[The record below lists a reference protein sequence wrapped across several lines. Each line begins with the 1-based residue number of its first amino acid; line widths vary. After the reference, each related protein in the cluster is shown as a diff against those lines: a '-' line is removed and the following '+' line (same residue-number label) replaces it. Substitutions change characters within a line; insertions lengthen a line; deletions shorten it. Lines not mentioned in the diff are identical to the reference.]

1 MAADTRPPL
10 RFGIGELAG
19 SLGDFGTILP
29 LSLALAAT
37 GALAIGPVLLF
48 LGIWFIITGY
58 YYRYPVPVEPMKA
71 IAVIAVAAGMTGGEI
86 AAAGLI
92 LGLIFF
98 LFGFTNFL
106 EYIEHYIP
114 VSVVR
119 GIQLGLA
126 LILIRTATG
135 YVLPDPGFFLLGVSI
150 IIAGFLVAYRFR
162 IPDLSAIAV
171 IIVAVA
177 AGIFIYGLPPLTT
190 LSFSLIEIP
199 SVSDM
204 IIALQVLVVPQALL
218 TITNAI
224 FATTLLSRDL
234 FSADIGSKK
243 LSRTIGLMNLTS
255 IPFGGMP
262 MCHGAG
268 GMAGQYRFGARTGGA
283 NIYAGIILIGIAL
296 LFASTAWI
304 GIISPGFY
312 AALLIFVALELG
324 RHGLKTDSF
333 LVTFLMGILSLVISI
348 TVAFFA
354 GLALFYLMKWMKK
367 RTKNDQVGE

>member
-1 MAADTRPPL
+1 MPEQTRPPL
-10 RFGIGELAG
+10 KFGVSELAG

-37 GALAIGPVLLF
+37 GALAIGPILLF
-48 LGIWFIITGY
+48 LGIWFIVTGY

-71 IAVIAVAAGMTGGEI
+71 IAIIAVSAGMSSGEI

-92 LGLIFF
+92 LGVLFF
-98 LFGFTNFL
+98 LFGFTNIL
-106 EYIEHYIP
+106 EIIEHYIP
-114 VSVVR
+114 LPVVR

-126 LILIRTATG
+126 LILLRNALGYIR
-135 YVLPDPGFFLLGVSI
+135 PDPGFFLLGAVI

-162 IPDLSAIAV
+162 IPDLSSIVV

-177 AGIFIYGLPPLTT
+177 AGIILKGIPPITT
-190 LSFSLIEIP
+190 ISFSLIEIP
-199 SVSDM
+199 SATDVVA
-204 IIALQVLVVPQALL
+204 ALRDLVVPQAIL

-224 FATTLLSRDL
+224 LATSLLAKDL
-234 FSADIGSKK
+234 FSADIRPKK

-283 NIYAGIILIGIAL
+283 NIYAGIILIAAAL

-304 GIISPGFY
+304 GLISPGFY
-312 AALLIFVALELG
+312 AALLIFVAIELG
-324 RHGLKTDSF
+324 RHGLKTNSYV
-333 LVTFLMGILSLVISI
+333 VTLATAVLSLLASM
-348 TVAFFA
+348 TVAFIV
-354 GLALFYLMKWMKK
+354 GMCLAYGIPYVLQQIRQKS
-367 RTKNDQVGE
+367 E